1 MARRADPQHI
11 YQAGRAAL
19 RDRLLS
25 TGMDPETA
33 KVWLTKWELAAATR
47 AISTTGDFWTAGDA
61 WIAEERAAK
70 HRPTN

>member
-1 MARRADPQHI
+1 
-11 YQAGRAAL
+11 
-19 RDRLLS
+19 
-25 TGMDPETA
+25 MDPETA
-33 KVWLTKWELAAATR
+33 KVWLTQWELAAATR